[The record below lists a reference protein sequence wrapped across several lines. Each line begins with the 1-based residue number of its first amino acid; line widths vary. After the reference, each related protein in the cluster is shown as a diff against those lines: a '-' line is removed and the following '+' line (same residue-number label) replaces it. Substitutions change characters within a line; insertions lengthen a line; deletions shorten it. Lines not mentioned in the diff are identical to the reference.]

1 MRLRVSLLILI
12 TCLFWLGDSVSHVSL
27 TDSGLYYPQQNTSR
41 DTAYQVLKVVDGDTI
56 KIECEG
62 KSETVRLIGVD
73 TPETV
78 HPNKPIEQFGPEASA
93 FLKNL
98 LKGESVYLRF
108 GNDERGK
115 YGRLLAYVYR
125 APDAIFVNLEIVR
138 QGYGSA
144 YTKYPF
150 KHQDIFRNY
159 EERAQEVGKGL
170 WAGETAKPSLKGVSE
185 SVPQA
190 DVDGDMT
197 VYVTKSGK
205 KYHLESCRWGNVAIS
220 LEKARESYTPCAVC
234 NPPKQRT
241 CGSIN
246 T

>member
-1 MRLRVSLLILI
+1 MRFRASMLILI
-12 TCLFWLGDSVSHVSL
+12 ACLFWIGDGASHVPK

-41 DTAYQVLKVVDGDTI
+41 DTAYPVLKVVDGDTI
-56 KIECEG
+56 KIEYEG
-62 KSETVRLIGVD
+62 KSESVRLIGVD

-78 HPNKPIEQFGPEASA
+78 HPNKPVEPFGPEASS
-93 FLKNL
+93 FLKNM

-144 YTKYPF
+144 YTIYPF
-150 KHQDIFRNY
+150 KHQEIFRNY
-159 EERAQEVGKGL
+159 EERAQDVGKGL
-170 WAGETAKPSLKGVSE
+170 WAGETPKPSSNEVSE
-185 SVPQA
+185 SAPTTH
-190 DVDGDMT
+190 VDGEMT

-205 KYHLESCRWGNVAIS
+205 KYHMESCRWGNVAMS
-220 LEKARESYTPCAVC
+220 LAKARESYTPCAVC
-234 NPPKQRT
+234 NPPK
-241 CGSIN
+241 
-246 T
+246 